1 MNILGILR
9 DGLDSIWQT
18 FGTGTGAALVPV
30 TYIRIVRQPYMP
42 GGRVE
47 RVETS
52 YPIARIALLDYD
64 LEMNPRTDIAV
75 SDKQALIRAS
85 DIPFRPSVDDRIIE
99 EDGTEWIVRGLSGD
113 ARIYHD
119 LQLRKR

>member
-1 MNILGILR
+1 MNILGMLQ
-9 DGLDSIWQT
+9 DGLDSIWQS
-18 FGTGTGAALVPV
+18 FGTGTGAVLVPV
-30 TYIRIVRQPYMP
+30 TYIRITRQPYAP
-42 GGRVE
+42 GGRVTV
-47 RVETS
+47 VETS

-85 DIPFRPSVDDRIIE
+85 DIPFRPAVDDRIIE

-113 ARIYHD
+113 TRIYHD

>member
-1 MNILGILR
+1 MNILGILQ
-9 DGLDSIWQT
+9 DGLDSLWTI
-18 FGTGTGAALVPV
+18 FGTGTGMVLVPV
-30 TYIRIVRQPYMP
+30 TYIRITRQAYRP

-47 RVETS
+47 HVEVSHPIDRV
-52 YPIARIALLDYD
+52 ALLDYD

-99 EDGTEWIVRGLSGD
+99 GDGTEWIVRGLSGD
-113 ARIYHD
+113 TRIYHD

>member
-1 MNILGILR
+1 MNILGILK

-18 FGTGTGAALVPV
+18 FGTGMGAVLVPV
-30 TYIRIVRQPYMP
+30 TYIRITRQAYRP

-47 RVETS
+47 HVETS
-52 YPIARIALLDYD
+52 HPIARIALLDYD

-85 DIPFRPSVDDRIIE
+85 DIPFRPSVDDRIVE

-113 ARIYHD
+113 TRIYHD
-119 LQLRKR
+119 LQIRKR